1 MRLPCNLQLSCWQRL
16 LGKDVASS
24 DYRDEVLCPLD
35 LELEALPDLSLSQ
48 GKRCSSLV
56 DRCGVCNVEGNH
68 FGDVEGC
75 LAKVEGG
82 VVVMIWIAS

>member
-24 DYRDEVLCPLD
+24 DYRDEVLC
-35 LELEALPDLSLSQ
+35 SLHLGLAAPTHRSLRQ
-48 GKRCSSLV
+48 GKRRASLV
-56 DRCGVCNVEGNH
+56 GRGGVCNVESDDV
-68 FGDVEGC
+68 GDVEGC